1 MAEILIEGGD
11 AEAAAQAMCAAVR
24 EIFETDPIRSIRGGS
39 TPGTR
44 GLGDLAAVIAV
55 GLPPAIFYSRR
66 LVDDIRFAERW
77 RRLTGRAAKE
87 AKATRTRFLVDVGDG
102 KHIPIEDAHPD
113 KIREAL
119 TALQE
124 KHPKS

>member
-1 MAEILIEGGD
+1 MTEILIEGGD
-11 AEAAAQAMCAAVR
+11 AEAAAQAICAAVR
-24 EIFETDPIRSIRGGS
+24 EIFETDPIRSTRGGS

-44 GLGDLAAVIAV
+44 GLADLAAVIAV
-55 GLPPAIFYSRR
+55 GLPPAIVYGRK
-66 LVDDIRFAERW
+66 LVDDLRFSERWGRFA
-77 RRLTGRAAKE
+77 GRAAKE
-87 AKATRTRFLVDVGDG
+87 AKTTGARFLVDLGDG

-113 KIREAL
+113 KVREAL